1 MDKFDDQ
8 WFNDYDGMAHELEVH
23 IITIDGAQH
32 LRLNGYLKRNSILI
46 KSETI
51 ADNKKEGIFGRFMIY
66 PTHKQLEAL
75 KKENRKNDLY
85 NELEIMTSEDGRWNL
100 YKKDTQYFE
109 PKDNIQRLDEG
120 IKEFLFNISLQTPK
134 DLTNWIQKAN
144 TISLELFKKS
154 KSYIDEYVES
164 NDMTNKDKMKDI
176 DMMINYFEEKEQY
189 EDCALLM
196 KVKKRIIRRK
206 KIIKTQEDE

>member
-8 WFNDYDGMAHELEVH
+8 WFNNYDMAHEIEVH
-23 IITIDGAQH
+23 IITADGAQH
-32 LRLNGYLKRNSILI
+32 LRLNGYLKRNSVLI

-51 ADNKKEGIFGRFMIY
+51 ASNEKEGIFGRFMIY

-85 NELEIMTSEDGRWNL
+85 SELEIMTTEDGRWDL
-100 YKKDTQYFE
+100 YKKDIQYFE

-134 DLTNWIQKAN
+134 DLSRWIKKAN
-144 TISLELFKKS
+144 NISLELFRQDKI
-154 KSYIDEYVES
+154 YQDEYVES
-164 NDMTNKDKMKDI
+164 NDMTYDDKIKDI
-176 DMMINYFEEKEQY
+176 DIMINHFEELEQY

-196 KVKKRIIRRK
+196 KIKKRIIRRK
-206 KIIKTQEDE
+206 KLQKTKNNE